1 MSSGKEKPIIEI
13 NTEEITNTIIQL
25 RVDAYTKALWQ
36 FKLSLKQKRAVK
48 KAIIRLIKEY
58 AGLQLPEPKED
69 SNNVVIYAVVPDEKE
84 SESDTEFLTK
94 ELDITKRKLKLC
106 EEENEVLR
114 WENRKVK
121 EYEDKLNKCEVK
133 LEQIKE
139 KINLYKKGVVTDPK
153 QVINFIDKILSQA

>member
-121 EYEDKLNKCEVK
+121 EYEDKLKEYEKK
-133 LEQIKE
+133 LKEIERQIA
-139 KINLYKKGVVTDPK
+139 LHRQGVVTDPK
-153 QVINFIDKILSQA
+153 QVINLIDKILSQA